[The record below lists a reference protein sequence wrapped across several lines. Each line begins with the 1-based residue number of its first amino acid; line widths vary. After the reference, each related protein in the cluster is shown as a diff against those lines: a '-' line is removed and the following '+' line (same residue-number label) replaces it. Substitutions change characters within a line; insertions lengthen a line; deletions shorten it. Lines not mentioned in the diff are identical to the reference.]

1 MKLEFASQ
9 IDTLKNELKKTILLK
24 STSNNEVF
32 GVPKLMSLDQS
43 IANLNTKKAKNEAQ
57 NLAVLVEGKF
67 PSTFRYRVKPFNFR
81 NHLDES
87 SSSAMIIASS
97 GNLIKNDFD
106 LKSRSPLE
114 LGFDK
119 WSGITYGNK
128 EFLLNAVNYL
138 LDDIGLMNIRNKDI
152 NINYL
157 NPELISKQK
166 TKYKLV
172 NTLIPVVLLFITGII
187 FNVYIR
193 KKYKM

>member
-1 MKLEFASQ
+1 
-9 IDTLKNELKKTILLK
+9 
-24 STSNNEVF
+24 
-32 GVPKLMSLDQS
+32 
-43 IANLNTKKAKNEAQ
+43 
-57 NLAVLVEGKF
+57 
-67 PSTFRYRVKPFNFR
+67 
-81 NHLDES
+81 
-87 SSSAMIIASS
+87 MIIASS

-138 LDDIGLMNIRNKDI
+138 LGDIGLMNIRNKDI